1 MNPGACAPART
12 SCAFMPKK
20 MERIRKKR
28 RKKESTCATC
38 ARYVLASRGPR
49 APVFACR
56 GRAFTHL
63 PCVRVTVWTG
73 RFCVVVVVAPSV
85 VVIAPSV
92 VIVAPSVVVVTPS
105 VVVVAPS
112 VVVVAPS
119 VVVVGLSVCVGESGG

>member
-1 MNPGACAPART
+1 MNPGACAPARM

-63 PCVRVTVWTG
+63 PCVHVTVWTG

-85 VVIAPSV
+85 VV
-92 VIVAPSVVVVTPS
+92 VTPS

-112 VVVVAPS
+112 VVIVAPS
-119 VVVVGLSVCVGESGG
+119 VIVVGLSVCVGESGG